1 MPEII
6 IKYKSNK
13 TLAALQDLA
22 KYFDFVISSSG
33 IDKKNRKQITLN
45 GVPLLPADSSIDTS
59 DLGDIFTNK
68 NIDPKQLRDEAWQR
82 KK

>member
-6 IKYKSNK
+6 IRYKSSK

-22 KYFDFVISSSG
+22 KYFDFVISSSVR
-33 IDKKNRKQITLN
+33 DKKQITLN
-45 GVPLLPADSSIDTS
+45 GVPLVPADGSIDTS